1 MSKENIKNLE
11 NEMKEDIWIA
21 EMLAKYNITE
31 KDLYELEGITGENC
45 AIAQKYS
52 GSDKKL
58 LAKGYIPFGGLSVL
72 RGFAPLKVLANISI
86 SNCEDYQREENESH
100 TKEIKDFLNNGK
112 TEAKF
117 LPEIIL
123 SVTIPKKVFLEKFKI
138 DAKVSKTVAGSI
150 DNLNYYRLVTIKQAL
165 ARVDGNHRLE
175 AGKDSDLIV
184 PFAIV
189 LWDKTIWDDEERI
202 NSYDTSINI
211 ESEAFLFY
219 FLNNTAQKLEL
230 EENYKGLVKSKNWTS
245 EELTKVN
252 AALPLLKHF
261 NEKWLSSPIFK
272 CPYLES
278 NPLSQIGT
286 ILNEIFNTSD
296 EVQLTEESFD
306 DILHQTI
313 DILKQTNGLNYIKN
327 TFDDIVAQLVFY
339 AIYNKIEDESPQ
351 HTLVKI
357 DKWCKKYKY
366 SNTVFTN
373 AKKLYDVSVKQ
384 ITTKKVNVFVAMPY
398 YSEDIVK
405 HYNDIFSNACAKI
418 IDEGSSVE
426 IDTYSIMKFKG
437 GTFDLEEDIMDKINN
452 CDIFVA
458 DISKSNPNV
467 MYELGIAAKAG
478 KPVMILKKNGDKAK
492 IPSDIILKFQ
502 VRFNECMDLN
512 DKIYEN
518 LKAILQEEFLAVFP
532 K

>member
-1 MSKENIKNLE
+1 MSREGVENSE
-11 NEMKEDIWIA
+11 NEMKEDLWAA
-21 EMLAKYNITE
+21 ETLEMFNVTGA
-31 KDLYELEGITGENC
+31 DLYALEGIVGENC
-45 AIAQKYS
+45 AIAQKYL
-52 GSDKKL
+52 GIDKKL
-58 LAKGYIPFGGLSVL
+58 LAKGYTSIGGLSVL
-72 RGFAPLKVLANISI
+72 RGFAPLKVLANIST
-86 SNCEDYQREENESH
+86 SNCEDYQREENKTH
-100 TKEIKDFLNNGK
+100 TTEIKKFLNNGK

-150 DNLNYYRLVTIKQAL
+150 DNLSYYRLITIKEAL

-175 AGKDSDLIV
+175 AGKDSELIV
-184 PFAIV
+184 PYAIV

-202 NSYDTSINI
+202 NSFDPCVNI

-219 FLNNTAQKLEL
+219 FLNNTAKKLEL

-245 EELTKVN
+245 EELIKVN

-278 NPLSQIGT
+278 NPLSQMGN
-286 ILNEIFNTSD
+286 ILNEIFNSAD
-296 EVQLTEESFD
+296 EFELSEENFD
-306 DILHQTI
+306 NILHQTI
-313 DILKQTNGLNYIKN
+313 DILKQTNELQYIKD

-339 AIYNKIEDESPQ
+339 AVYNKIEDELPL
-351 HTLVKI
+351 HTLAKI

-366 SNTVFTN
+366 SNKVFTN
-373 AKKLYDVSVKQ
+373 AKKLYDISVKQ

-398 YSEDIVK
+398 YSEEIVK
-405 HYNDIFSNACAKI
+405 HYNEIFSNACAKI
-418 IDEGSSVE
+418 IDAGSSVE
-426 IDTYSIMKFKG
+426 IDAYQIMAFKG
-437 GTFDLEEDIMDKINN
+437 GTFDLEEDIMNKINC

-478 KPVMILKKNGDKAK
+478 KLVMILKKNDDEAK
-492 IPSDIILKFQ
+492 VPSDIILKFQ
-502 VRFNECMDLN
+502 VRFNECMDLK